1 MECGNI
7 GKARRGGIMHKAK
20 DFMTEDV
27 ITIRPEAT
35 VEELARLL
43 IKHKIS
49 GVPVVDD
56 EKSLVGI
63 VTENDLISQNKR
75 LHIPTIIRLF
85 DAFIVLGS
93 DKINEE
99 IKKMAAA
106 TVDEICTKK
115 VVSIREETS
124 LEEIATIMS
133 EKNIHL
139 LPVVRDKVVV
149 GIVGKANVVN
159 VMTHETP
166 K

>member
-1 MECGNI
+1 ML
-7 GKARRGGIMHKAK
+7 KAK
-20 DFMTEDV
+20 DIMTRDV

-49 GVPVVDD
+49 GVPVIDD
-56 EKSLVGI
+56 SNRLVGI

-85 DAFIVLGS
+85 DAYILLGS
-93 DKINEE
+93 GRMEEE
-99 IKKMAAA
+99 IKRMAAT
-106 TVDEICTKK
+106 TVSDICTKE
-115 VVSIREETS
+115 VVTITEDATI
-124 LEEIATIMS
+124 EEIATIMS

-139 LPVVRDKVVV
+139 IPVLKDGFVV
-149 GIVGKANVVN
+149 GIVGKADVVGA
-159 VMTHETP
+159 MTRETG